1 MKLIDFLKH
10 VRIKAFPLAS
20 LCSIP
25 NQLENYD
32 IVISG
37 HPGEIGSFFDE
48 DNVTIDDKHKQIR
61 IDI

>member
-1 MKLIDFLKH
+1 MKLIDLLDKCD
-10 VRIKAFPLAS
+10 VE
-20 LCSIP
+20 
-25 NQLENYD
+25 LEVYSEIEDYD